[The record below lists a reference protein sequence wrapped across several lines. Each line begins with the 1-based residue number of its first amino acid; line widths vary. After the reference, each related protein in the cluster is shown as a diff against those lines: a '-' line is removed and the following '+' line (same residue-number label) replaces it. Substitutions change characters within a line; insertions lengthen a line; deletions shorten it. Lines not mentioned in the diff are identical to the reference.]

1 MKRIYVLI
9 SAVAIIASA
18 LVALRTT
25 SNHSSFCLMQMLKP
39 WLN

>member
-1 MKRIYVLI
+1 MTRIYVLI

-25 SNHSSFCLMQMLKP
+25 SNHSSFLFDANIEALAQ
-39 WLN
+39 